1 MRTTPGILGS
11 SMASPW
17 SRGDAPAT
25 DWAGLDTGSGALTPR
40 GSGGLVR
47 LWRGFMTARVFVGVV
62 LVLLQGVTF
71 ALGQPLN
78 HLALGVSVAYFA
90 AALLGTRY
98 LHPRPPLRGMGLAWL
113 GSIGVDL
120 ATFAV
125 LQTLQAASINYTPLF
140 ALPVLMGAVVGS
152 LPVGLATTALVT
164 LLLLGDALRYQL
176 LQGADAPA
184 RFLQAALTGTGLFVV
199 SLLAHQ
205 LALRLAREEER
216 SLRSRSTAQMQAQV
230 NALVIEAL
238 GEGVL
243 VIDLDGR
250 VQAANPAAD
259 AILGRGLGTADM
271 PFALENQ
278 PAWHALAQLAA
289 RTFQRRSAQSAE
301 LPIAQAR
308 GAPRE
313 LRVRTRLT
321 PAAGART
328 EGLCV
333 MFLQDLR
340 ELEARIRTEKLAAM
354 GRMSAAVAHEIRNPL
369 AAIAQAS
376 ALLSEDLT
384 DPGQRRLNEMVQH
397 NAQRLARIVDDV
409 LDVSRARQQR
419 ALPLE
424 GEQLMLDPMV
434 LTMVEEWVQ
443 QTGRTGL
450 RHALGAQAQVRFE
463 AEHLRRILVNL
474 LDNAARYAGQEEGAI
489 QVVTAWPPQGRPQL
503 LVWSDGAPLDPAVQR
518 HLFEPFFSSESRSSG
533 LGLYIC
539 RELCGRHGAAIG
551 YERRTLDGDGPEG
564 NAFVISFAPAAQ
576 ERLPQ

>member
-17 SRGDAPAT
+17 SRGGAPAT

-259 AILGRGLGTADM
+259 AILGRGLGAADM

-539 RELCGRHGAAIG
+539 RELCGRHGGAIG